1 MLINL
6 SRASSQHLDRLK
18 HVSFLKC
25 SISRRTMAK
34 ISASDLKTGDVIEHT
49 DGNIYSI
56 EEQRIARMGM
66 GRAYKQIVLRG
77 VKSGIKKDVRFRVDE
92 DIEQVALDRPVSMQ
106 VLYIDGDVLALM
118 NRTTFE
124 QVEVPLQLLGQ
135 QAPYVQE
142 GLTVSLQTYQGSPA
156 SVTLPPKVTLEV
168 KEVTALPSGSA
179 KENRDITCL
188 TTSGLRL
195 KVPKFTKAG
204 DHILVDTRLETL
216 GEYIGKAKDENLN

>member
-1 MLINL
+1 MNRLLQASVL
-6 SRASSQHLDRLK
+6 SSA
-18 HVSFLKC
+18 
-25 SISRRTMAK
+25 SRRGVVLRNFAK
-34 ISASDLKTGDVIEHT
+34 ISASDLKVRDVIEYS

-77 VKSGIKKDVRFRVDE
+77 VKTGVKKDVRFRVDE
-92 DIEQVALDRPVSMQ
+92 DVEQIALDRPVPMQ
-106 VLYIDGDVLALM
+106 VLYVDGDVLALM
-118 NRTTFE
+118 NSTSFE

-142 GLTVSLQTYQGSPA
+142 GLTVTLQNYQGSPA
-156 SVTLPPKVTLEV
+156 SVTLPAKVTLTV

-179 KENRDITCL
+179 KENRDISCV
-188 TTSGLRL
+188 TTTGLRI

-204 DHILVDTRLETL
+204 DLILVDTRPENL
-216 GEYIGKAKDENLN
+216 GEYIGKAKEE

>member
-1 MLINL
+1 
-6 SRASSQHLDRLK
+6 
-18 HVSFLKC
+18 
-25 SISRRTMAK
+25 MAK
-34 ISASDLKTGDVIEHT
+34 ISASELSTGDVIEYT

-77 VKSGIKKDVRFRVDE
+77 VKSGVKKDVRFRVDE
-92 DIEQVALDRPVSMQ
+92 DVEQVELDRPVSMQ
-106 VLYIDGDVLALM
+106 VLYVDGDILALM
-118 NRTTFE
+118 NATTFE

-142 GLTVSLQTYQGSPA
+142 GLQVSLQTYQGTPA

-179 KENRDITCL
+179 KENRDISCV
-188 TTSGLRL
+188 TTTGLRI
-195 KVPKFTKAG
+195 KVPKFTKVG
-204 DHILVDTRLETL
+204 DLILVDTRPETL
-216 GEYIGKAKDENLN
+216 GEYIGKAKEETSN

>member
-1 MLINL
+1 MK
-6 SRASSQHLDRLK
+6 RLLQRTS
-18 HVSFLKC
+18 VLPRDSLGLNEF
-25 SISRRTMAK
+25 RRFMAK
-34 ISASDLKTGDVIEHT
+34 ISASELSTGDVIEYT

-77 VKSGIKKDVRFRVDE
+77 VKSGVKKDVRFRVDE
-92 DIEQVALDRPVSMQ
+92 DVEQVELDRPVSMQ
-106 VLYIDGDVLALM
+106 VLYVDGDILALM
-118 NRTTFE
+118 NATTFE

-142 GLTVSLQTYQGSPA
+142 GLQVSLQTYQGTPA

-179 KENRDITCL
+179 KENRDISCV
-188 TTSGLRL
+188 TTTGLRI
-195 KVPKFTKAG
+195 KVPKFTKVG
-204 DHILVDTRLETL
+204 DLILVDTRPETL
-216 GEYIGKAKDENLN
+216 GEYIGKAKEETSN